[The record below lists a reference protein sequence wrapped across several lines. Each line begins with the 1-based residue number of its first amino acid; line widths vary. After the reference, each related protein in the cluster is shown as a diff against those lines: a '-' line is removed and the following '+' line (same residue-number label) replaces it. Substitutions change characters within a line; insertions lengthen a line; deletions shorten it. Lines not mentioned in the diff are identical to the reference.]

1 MTRPAGIRSLG
12 RLLMLLLLLGYG
24 DAAVRAAVSPG
35 IQETVS
41 TDKITLNF
49 QEADIRALINTVS
62 QITGKNFIVDPRVKG
77 KVTLISGDKLNVAQV
92 YAVFLSVL
100 QVHNF
105 AAVKAEDGIVKIVPL
120 GLVKQ
125 SPTPIS
131 FGTPRPHGD
140 VQITQVYKLKHG
152 SVQEMVPILR
162 PLLPPTSHFAAYTAS
177 NTLVFTDT
185 AANIKRILKII
196 RRIDQPQTKGN
207 IYVVYLRY
215 AKATDLVKLLG
226 KILTSKQK
234 AAGPRA
240 KNRPFSVQA
249 EETTNAL
256 VVQAPEDDFV
266 FIRDLID
273 KLDIRRAQVFIEVL
287 IAEVSTDK
295 AQNLGVRWQFG
306 DTNPATG
313 ETTGSTGFSDV
324 TGGLTLGYLR
334 SFVEDLSGAT
344 VPGLQVVLS
353 ALQTDSNTNILSTP
367 NLLTLDNEAAEIVV
381 GQEVPFI
388 TGQYTTTATSTT
400 TTTGT
405 GTGTG
410 TGTTTT
416 AAVNPF
422 QTIQRK
428 KVGLKLKIT
437 PQINADNSM
446 RLEIEQELSSISPIV
461 VKGAADL
468 ITNTRSIK
476 ATVMVDDGQI
486 IVLGGLINDDL
497 KDTIEWVPVLGK
509 IPLLGALFRKKSK
522 TAVKTNLMVFLRP
535 QVIRTKTDL
544 AGHTKQKY
552 RHMQELEKKSHPDSK
567 HLLYG
572 TKNPV
577 LPDIDPLPNHKK
589 STKEGPKE
597 KNTQIERRDESTG
610 EDEDF

>member
-1 MTRPAGIRSLG
+1 VTRPAGIRSLG

-24 DAAVRAAVSPG
+24 DAAVQAAVSPG

-120 GLVKQ
+120 SLVKQ
-125 SPTPIS
+125 SPTPTS
-131 FGTPRPHGD
+131 FVTPRPRGD
-140 VQITQVYKLKHG
+140 VQITQVYKLKYG

-162 PLLPPTSHFAAYTAS
+162 PLLPPTSHFAAYAAS

-185 AANIKRILKII
+185 AANIKRILKVI
-196 RRIDQPQTKGN
+196 RRIDQPQTEGN
-207 IYVVYLRY
+207 LHVVYLRY

-226 KILTSKQK
+226 KILASKQK

-240 KNRPFSVQA
+240 KTRPFSVQA

-256 VVQAPEDDFV
+256 VVHAPDDDFV

-306 DTNPATG
+306 DTNPVTG

-334 SFVEDLSGAT
+334 SFVEDLSGTT
-344 VPGLQVVLS
+344 VPELQVVLS

-400 TTTGT
+400 TTTDTDT
-405 GTGTG
+405 GTGTA
-410 TGTTTT
+410 TT

-428 KVGLKLKIT
+428 EVGLKLKIT

-446 RLEIEQELSSISPIV
+446 RLEIEQELSSISPV
-461 VKGAADL
+461 VVEGAADL

-486 IVLGGLINDDL
+486 IVLGGLMNDDL

-535 QVIRTKTDL
+535 KVIRTKTDL

-552 RHMQELEKKSHPDSK
+552 RQMQELEKKSHPDSK

-577 LPDIDPLPNHKK
+577 LPDIDPLPNQEK

-597 KNTQIERRDESTG
+597 KNTRVERRDESTG